1 MNQTCPQVSRT
12 QKTLSEVYEILKVSR
27 SMSTVNTHPLSSML
41 NRNLRVFETIR
52 NQTNK
57 ETVRQIANLEK
68 TQDENQ
74 IHHQSLFTA
83 RDYKIYHA
91 SSRFLIM
98 GLSEPQKYFKTV
110 YNGLEKVC
118 QNNQDMKRF
127 DLEFDDKKRIVQRK
141 STTGWLHVNSSSSEQ
156 KLQETIPMG
165 HKKRP
170 SSVSSSGLAGGKGSG
185 RSAAETH
192 STTIVKYSSELF

>member
-1 MNQTCPQVSRT
+1 
-12 QKTLSEVYEILKVSR
+12 
-27 SMSTVNTHPLSSML
+27 
-41 NRNLRVFETIR
+41 
-52 NQTNK
+52 
-57 ETVRQIANLEK
+57 
-68 TQDENQ
+68 
-74 IHHQSLFTA
+74 
-83 RDYKIYHA
+83 
-91 SSRFLIM
+91 
-98 GLSEPQKYFKTV
+98 
-110 YNGLEKVC
+110 
-118 QNNQDMKRF
+118 MKRL

-170 SSVSSSGLAGGKGSG
+170 SSVSSSSGLAGGKGSG